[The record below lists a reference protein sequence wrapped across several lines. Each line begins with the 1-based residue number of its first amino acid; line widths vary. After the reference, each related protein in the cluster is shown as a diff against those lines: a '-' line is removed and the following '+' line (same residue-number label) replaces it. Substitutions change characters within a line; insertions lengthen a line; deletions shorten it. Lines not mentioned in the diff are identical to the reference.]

1 MVSLIGKELEF
12 ASLISS
18 THSMK
23 FIVFATCLC
32 LVGVVAAF
40 LYESPFEKVLHLPVT
55 NSVTCKLTVAGPW
68 EKRKAGVLRVGE
80 HLTLMQNFQSNLPT
94 KVVVASGPLWISNVV
109 DLQYQ
114 SGRNWVAVPYSST
127 AFDGVKVFRTR
138 GGSQARTSI
147 EPHGTAQYGLGFSGS
162 FVIDKP
168 GRYRVR
174 TFTVVYLGP
183 EISDTHQVVS
193 PFQEFELHP
202 ETEPL

>member
-1 MVSLIGKELEF
+1 
-12 ASLISS
+12 
-18 THSMK
+18 MK
-23 FIVFATCLC
+23 FVVISTGLC
-32 LVGVVAAF
+32 FVGVVAAF
-40 LYESPFEKVLHLPVT
+40 LHESPFEKVLHLKT
-55 NSVTCKLTVAGPW
+55 THEVTCDLTVKGAW
-68 EKRKAGVLRVGE
+68 EKRGRGLFRVGDDLFIE
-80 HLTLMQNFQSNLPT
+80 QTFQSNLPT
-94 KVVVASGPLWISNVV
+94 QVVVASGPLWISNVV

-127 AFDGVKVFRTR
+127 AFDGVKVFRQR

-147 EPHGTAQYGLGFSGS
+147 DPHGKARYGLGFSGS

-193 PFQEFELHP
+193 PFQEFQLHP